1 MNQQAFYL
9 SRGWKYGL
17 LLITGSRQ
25 RYVIIVQSCLFPV
38 LFIQKQPIARVT
50 NARKLILSI
59 GKAALMGTASGKGSE
74 RRKKIKLIRFM
85 YILFRVTFS
94 AGPISIQDLYMA
106 FLVLV
111 FPSMRE
117 IKPYETFRNLNFS

>member
-1 MNQQAFYL
+1 
-9 SRGWKYGL
+9 
-17 LLITGSRQ
+17 
-25 RYVIIVQSCLFPV
+25 
-38 LFIQKQPIARVT
+38 
-50 NARKLILSI
+50 
-59 GKAALMGTASGKGSE
+59 MGTASGKGSE

-117 IKPYETFRNLNFS
+117 IKPYETFPNLNFS